1 MDGDSS
7 ASGRL
12 EASHVYIGQ
21 LIEGVM
27 DWGYIMI
34 KWGVGWKGK
43 SPAAQCRMLV
53 KIQNAHANNIR
64 W

>member
-1 MDGDSS
+1 MDRRFFFKCQIPWALIKMDGDCS

-27 DWGYIMI
+27 D
-34 KWGVGWKGK
+34 
-43 SPAAQCRMLV
+43 
-53 KIQNAHANNIR
+53 
-64 W
+64 